1 MAVRLAHIGIA
12 VHSIV
17 DARNFYEEVLGLSVE
32 SIEDVESEGVRI
44 AMLPFPGGE
53 VELLEPL
60 AADTPVGRF
69 LEKHGEGL
77 HHVSFDVPDVHE
89 TIRAGIE
96 HGVETVGEAPRTGAE
111 GREIAFFH
119 PLFTHGVLV
128 EVAGPRHDAEG
139 ADAARE
145 IRDLG
150 RRLGDTLERAW
161 SSEERKNLEA
171 GVRRGVRALVD
182 EVDEAVEKARESRT
196 AARARDEVREA
207 GRKTRGGLVES
218 LRWLSAELGSLAE
231 RLGSAGSEADAG
243 RTGAEPSPESG
254 PSTDGAPGQG

>member
-17 DARNFYEEVLGLSVE
+17 DARNFYEEVLGLTVE
-32 SIEDVESEGVRI
+32 SIEDVESEGVRV

-60 AADTPVGRF
+60 GGDTPVGRF

-77 HHVSFDVPDVHE
+77 HHVSFDVPDVQR

-96 HGVETVGEAPRTGAE
+96 HGVDTVGEAPRTGAG

-128 EVAGPRHDAEG
+128 EVAGPRPDQERP
-139 ADAARE
+139 DLDRE

-150 RRLGDTLERAW
+150 HRLTDVLERAW
-161 SSEERKNLEA
+161 DRDERRRLED
-171 GVRRGVRALVD
+171 GVRSGVRSVV
-182 EVDEAVEKARESRT
+182 EEIDEAFERARRSETADRVRRT
-196 AARARDEVREA
+196 ASHAGARA
-207 GRKTRGGLVES
+207 RGGLVES
-218 LRWLSAELGSLAE
+218 MRWLSSELGEMASRFDDRRSDTPGDDEPAPPE
-231 RLGSAGSEADAG
+231 AGE
-243 RTGAEPSPESG
+243 TP
-254 PSTDGAPGQG
+254 